1 MLLFTMVLSVLESL
15 LIIKTPKILKILQ
28 KKVAIPDRYGQ
39 VAGQIE
45 NNAKVSQA
53 GLEVDWAWQGVWGIW
68 GSRILYITQY
78 LSNSSHR
85 PLLELGTQT
94 HWKVSKTSKF
104 WEGKALIFSLK
115 IPKLTNFTFFL
126 AYFFFGEWGELHIC
140 WHFGGRGPKN
150 VCVCVFFGGGVASN
164 SPH

>member
-15 LIIKTPKILKILQ
+15 LMIITPKILKILQ
-28 KKVAIPDRYGQ
+28 KKVAIPDRYD
-39 VAGQIE
+39 
-45 NNAKVSQA
+45 KVSQA
-53 GLEVDWAWQGVWGIW
+53 GLKVDWVWQGVWGVW
-68 GSRILYITQY
+68 GSRSLYMTQY

-115 IPKLTNFTFFL
+115 IPKLTNFTFFV

-140 WHFGGRGPKN
+140 WHFEGRGPKN
-150 VCVCVFFGGGVASN
+150 VCVSWGGICFSLAVLGEA
-164 SPH
+164 

>member
-1 MLLFTMVLSVLESL
+1 MTQQFRIDQKWYELWVAMLLFTMVLSVMESL
-15 LIIKTPKILKILQ
+15 LIIITTKILQ
-28 KKVAIPDRYGQ
+28 KKVAIPDRYD
-39 VAGQIE
+39 
-45 NNAKVSQA
+45 KVSQA
-53 GLEVDWAWQGVWGIW
+53 GLKVDWVWQGVWGVW
-68 GSRILYITQY
+68 GSRSLYMTQY

-115 IPKLTNFTFFL
+115 IPKLTNFTFFV

-150 VCVCVFFGGGVASN
+150 VCVSWGGSCF
-164 SPH
+164 